1 MVVPSGR
8 PAGKRISQEVRAAI
22 LAADR
27 GESNASLARA
37 LGVSDVSVGNIRKQ
51 AGIRSQGKGG
61 TKPRLAAPP
70 SASTPTAPKRRKKS
84 AKPPSVAATGTPPVG
99 LQDPLSGALS
109 VQVTLTFTE
118 AQLNAAWEH
127 LPLEA
132 KAIAMAAALQP
143 SAGEP
148 THAT

>member
-27 GESNASLARA
+27 GEPNANLARA
-37 LGVSDVSVGNIRKQ
+37 LGVSDVTVGNIRKQ
-51 AGIRSQGKGG
+51 AGIRGRAKRGP
-61 TKPRLAAPP
+61 KPRLAAPP
-70 SASTPTAPKRRKKS
+70 TASTPTAPKGRKKS
-84 AKPPSVAATGTPPVG
+84 ANRPSAAAPPPVR
-99 LQDPLSGALS
+99 LQDPLSAALS
-109 VQVTLTFTE
+109 IQVTLTFTE
-118 AQLNAAWEH
+118 AQLNAAWER